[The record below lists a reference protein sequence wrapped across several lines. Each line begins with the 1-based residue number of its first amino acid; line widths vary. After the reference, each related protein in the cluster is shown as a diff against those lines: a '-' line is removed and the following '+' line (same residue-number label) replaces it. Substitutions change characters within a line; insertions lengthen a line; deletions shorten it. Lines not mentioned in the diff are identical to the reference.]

1 MVINFFEQSVGY
13 HVSVTADEYEH
24 FGEKL
29 AVVAAHLV
37 HGKALVLAVDAGNEQ
52 AVELVFFLRRQAV
65 DERVGQI
72 GHGAAEIGHAVI
84 LRELLCVALSVGV
97 GRLLLIIVIAAVRLL
112 LLLLLITRETSVR
125 LLRLPVV
132 VRLLLCL
139 FAGRFL
145 RLFLSAREVLRIRG

>member
-1 MVINFFEQSVGY
+1 MGR
-13 HVSVTADEYEH
+13 
-24 FGEKL
+24 L
-29 AVVAAHLV
+29 
-37 HGKALVLAVDAGNEQ
+37 LVLAVDAGNEQ

-112 LLLLLITRETSVR
+112 LLLLITRR
-125 LLRLPVV
+125 NLRPAAAP
-132 VRLLLCL
+132 
-139 FAGRFL
+139 AGRC
-145 RLFLSAREVLRIRG
+145 SAVAVPVRGAFPASVLVCARSPRIRG